1 MVSSVRNEILMKEHE
16 KQILDE
22 RVLFFLL
29 VNKLYIISRLSLIF

>member
-22 RVLFFLL
+22 RVLLFFAC
-29 VNKLYIISRLSLIF
+29 K